1 MKDKILS
8 IQSKV
13 VYGFVGN
20 NVAELAIQLHGLDV
34 IAFPTVYL
42 STHTGHQP
50 IFGSSIDQTLFD
62 ELIKGIKHLGVIKS
76 TAHLLSGYIGT
87 TGIVD
92 SSAKFIK
99 EIKEEHPDKLYICD
113 PVMGDVGRDL
123 YVSEEVAKGITEKL
137 LPLCDI
143 TTPNF
148 FEFGY
153 ITGRE
158 IHTIEDVV
166 EAAQSHPILKDKIV
180 VVTSCFL
187 DDTPEDQIEV
197 VIVKGENCKRVAA
210 PKVNREVTGTG
221 DLFAAVT
228 TAQLAIGED
237 IIHAV
242 SEATHFVQRAME
254 HTIALGVPE
263 LNTRSILLSM
273 MDKRFGR

>member
-13 VYGFVGN
+13 VYGYVGN
-20 NVAELAIQLHGLDV
+20 NIAEFAIQLHGLDI

-50 IFGSSIDQTLFD
+50 IFGSSIDQNLFD

-76 TAHLLSGYIGT
+76 TAHLQSGYIGT
-87 TGIVD
+87 PGIVE
-92 SSAKFIK
+92 SSSKFIK
-99 EIKEEHPDKLYICD
+99 EIKAEYPDKLYICD

-123 YVSEEVAKGITEKL
+123 YVSEEVAKGIMEKL

-148 FEFGY
+148 FEFEY
-153 ITGRE
+153 ITGRKINTVEE
-158 IHTIEDVV
+158 IV
-166 EAAQSHPILKDKIV
+166 EAAKSHPILKDKIV

-187 DDTPEDQIEV
+187 KDTPENQIEV
-197 VIVKGENCKRVAA
+197 VIVKGENSKRIAA
-210 PKVNREVTGTG
+210 PKVNKEVTGTG

-228 TAQLAIGED
+228 SAQLAIGED

-242 SEATHFVQRAME
+242 SKATHFVQRAME

-273 MDKRFGR
+273 MDGRFGK